1 MSDISVSNPSSKTIK
16 PMHCSR
22 FGEIEII
29 QSREG
34 HLQDDILREDIV
46 KIENLMSSVCER
58 VEAKIKPKKS
68 QNSSSYEINLSSLIA
83 FLSNLEV

>member
-16 PMHCSR
+16 PMHCSK

-29 QSREG
+29 KSRDG
-34 HLQDDILREDIV
+34 HSSDETLREDTI

-58 VEAKIKPKKS
+58 VESNTKTKKS
-68 QNSSSYEINLSSLIA
+68 RNSSFSEINLSNLIA